1 MTPLPHRFP
10 GIGFAQ
16 LAAELEREG
25 QHRRAFYR
33 HQVQRGRMAEG
44 EARFQ
49 LAIVSAWL
57 DDTARM
63 RAAFEPVASGKPAHN
78 PNSGPNQQQAQHG
91 LTWRQRTSALLREL
105 ELRAQ
110 VYPREVAEGTLD
122 AAAAAHRVQCLQLLL
137 SFYDDGLD
145 WPTDPTA
152 RAALHTEVMAR
163 LHPATQQPELG
174 LD

>member
-33 HQVQRGRMAEG
+33 QQVQRGRMSES

-49 LAIVSAWL
+49 LAIVAAWL
-57 DDTARM
+57 EDAARL
-63 RAAFEPVASGKPAHN
+63 RAAFAPVAGGKPAHN
-78 PNSGPNQQQAQHG
+78 PNQQQAQHG
-91 LTWRQRTSALLREL
+91 LTWRQRTAALLREL
-105 ELRAQ
+105 ELRSS

-122 AAAAAHRVQCLQLLL
+122 APTAAMRVQCLQLLL

-163 LHPATQQPELG
+163 LHPETRQPELM
-174 LD
+174 LA